1 MSADS
6 EHFAPGVGWA
16 VTFRVRDLAAMI
28 EQLESAGISVERDPE
43 TYPNGLFASLH
54 DPEGHGIQL
63 WQPAGADA

>member
-16 VTFRVRDLAAMI
+16 LTFRVRDLAAMI